1 MYAEKFT
8 RDEGNV
14 VCLRNNK
21 KEQLQKYKETMV
33 NSRNRK
39 KNNNISTNEPREASY
54 KIAQKEQSLPVL
66 RCCCK

>member
-21 KEQLQKYKETMV
+21 KEQLQKYKETMG

-39 KNNNISTNEPREASY
+39 K
-54 KIAQKEQSLPVL
+54 KKH
-66 RCCCK
+66 